1 MTMNY
6 TDFNPTLY
14 FLCSDSDETT
24 KLEVEVPLMPTVQ
37 KVKKLCH
44 NDPVAMAEFFQ
55 FMNRNFIRS
64 FMGWLG
70 QEGKG
75 RQVRN
80 GGGVYGHGVR
90 LAPWLLPAQ
99 RLCDTRPRRL
109 HSLHPYGTEAR
120 LPVQAQC
127 CTAQRMIAWH
137 ANFSMSWPG
146 SSCSR

>member
-64 FMGWLG
+64 FMGWLE

-80 GGGVYGHGVR
+80 VGGVYGLTVAFFATIEEVLFLQLKG
-90 LAPWLLPAQ
+90 
-99 RLCDTRPRRL
+99 
-109 HSLHPYGTEAR
+109 S
-120 LPVQAQC
+120 
-127 CTAQRMIAWH
+127 IAMLIFH
-137 ANFSMSWPG
+137 CVVATGDLFLMFF
-146 SSCSR
+146 